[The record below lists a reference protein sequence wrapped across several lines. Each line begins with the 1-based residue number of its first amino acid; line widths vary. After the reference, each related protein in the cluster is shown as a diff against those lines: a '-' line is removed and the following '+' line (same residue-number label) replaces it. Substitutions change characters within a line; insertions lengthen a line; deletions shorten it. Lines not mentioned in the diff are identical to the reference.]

1 MRNLINFVG
10 GSMYQLKP
18 GQILLAEKSRG
29 FKPSNFFPF
38 AIRLITGN
46 KVNHVAIVASC
57 DENSITYWD
66 TNSGVGVKNHIVKNV
81 ENLEEGGLMLAND
94 MVVTKIAE
102 LPILDQIHKN
112 NIMSELLKLSGVKY
126 NYLSIFTLMKDH
138 LMRQFYAIPRTLPD
152 SNYGKKFTCS
162 QLLTYVLLK
171 VNLPFSHLF
180 LTVSYPALVEPDDFT
195 TAPFVVTP
203 ISEFK
208 QV

>member
-1 MRNLINFVG
+1 
-10 GSMYQLKP
+10 MYQLKP

-46 KVNHVAIVASC
+46 KTNHVAIVASC

-66 TNSGVGVKNHIVKNV
+66 TNSGTGVKNNIVKNV
-81 ENLEEGGLMLAND
+81 ENTKEGGLMLAND
-94 MVVTKIAE
+94 MVATKIAE
-102 LPILDQIHKN
+102 LPVLDKIHLN
-112 NIMSELLKLSGVKY
+112 NIMSELQSINGAKY

-152 SNYGKKFTCS
+152 SSYGKKFTCS
-162 QLLTYVLLK
+162 QLVTYLLLK
-171 VNLPFSHLF
+171 AGLPFSHLF

-195 TAPFVVTP
+195 TAPFVVIP
-203 ISEFK
+203 ISDFK
-208 QV
+208 QE